1 MSLNIDLY
9 KDRLNA
15 YNVAGKEGRVTSM
28 KKQLF
33 NDFMRNPS
41 YFDVLVS
48 GIERGVHIVT
58 DKNKQYKVLCKPDEN
73 IYVGNYVV
81 WEGKTFLCTSIM
93 EDKSVQSAGIIQKC
107 TRSLKFIDKL
117 TNNLITKPAITSAQT
132 LYTTGV
138 KDEKV
143 IEIPNGMVGIQ
154 FPYDEDT
161 KKLDREDVFVFNK
174 TKYKVTHYD
183 ETTHPNLIVLI
194 CTEVGTSTYDDKIN
208 EIADRWVKVEG
219 GGKIDRLP
227 WLDDQDPPIEPE
239 IPTPT
244 EPVAGVRYTLSIET
258 PFQDDDPNEL
268 WYGET
273 YKYIVHK
280 FVDDVEVSGNFTFE
294 ISDATKATLSNVN
307 NSDCK
312 VTAKDVKG
320 NYIIKLIVTDIDTSV
335 IAIEQTINIKGR

>member
-15 YNVAGKEGRVTSM
+15 YKVVGKEGRVDSM
-28 KKQLF
+28 KKQLL

-48 GIERGVHIVT
+48 GVERGVHIIT
-58 DKNKQYKVLCKPDEN
+58 DKNKQYKVLCKPDDKIE
-73 IYVGNYVV
+73 VGNYVV

-93 EDKSVQSAGIIQKC
+93 EDDSVQSTGIMQKC
-107 TRSLKFIDKL
+107 TRSLKFIDKF

-154 FPYDEDT
+154 FPYDENT
-161 KKLDREDVFVFNK
+161 KKLDREDTFVFNK

-183 ETTHPNLIVLI
+183 ETTHPGLIVLI

-208 EIADRWVKVEG
+208 EIADRWIKVEG

-227 WLDDQDPPIEPE
+227 WLDDQEPPIEPE
-239 IPTPT
+239 IPA
-244 EPVAGVRYTLSIET
+244 EPIAGVRYTLSTET

-280 FVDDVEVSGNFTFE
+280 FVDDVEVSGSFIFE
-294 ISDATKATLSNVN
+294 ISDVTKATLSSVN
-307 NSDCK
+307 SSDCK
-312 VTAKDVKG
+312 VTTKDIKG
-320 NYIIKLIVTDIDTSV
+320 NHIITLTVTDTETSE
-335 IAIEQTINIKGR
+335 IAIEQIINIKGR